1 MDKQT
6 PNPEEVPTIPPENQM
21 DSLSAPVGG
30 TNASGKG
37 QAVKTEFG
45 LVAPQTIEGEM
56 EKSYLDYAMSV
67 IVSRAL
73 PDVRDG
79 LKPVHR
85 RILFAMNN
93 LGLKHNVKFRKSAT
107 IVGEVLGKY
116 HPHGDVAVYE
126 SMVRMAQD
134 WVMRYR
140 MVDGQGNF
148 GSMDGD
154 GAAAHRYTEARM
166 TKYAEEMLL
175 DIEKDTVDFMPN
187 YDGSQFEP
195 KVLPAK
201 VPNLLLN
208 GVQGIA
214 VGMATNIPTHNLTEV
229 VDAVLH
235 LIDNPEAG
243 VADLIK
249 IIKGPDFPTGGVIFD
264 DGSIAQAYGTGRGS
278 ITMRAVAEITEDQK
292 GKERIII
299 TEVPYQTNKA
309 SLVEKIAELV
319 GAKKIVGISDL
330 RDESGKEGVR
340 VVIELKKDAYSGK
353 ILNQLYKMTPMQT
366 AFHVNMLALVE
377 GIQPRVLNIEMVL
390 RYYLD
395 HRQVVVR
402 RRTEFE
408 LRKAEARAHILEGL
422 KIALDEIDKVIS
434 TIRASANQEE
444 ARANLM
450 TQFKLTEIQANAI
463 LAMQLRVL
471 AGLERK
477 RIEDEY
483 LELQKLIKKLQEILS
498 SAANILK
505 VIRTELEEVKETY
518 GDKRKTQIIKKAIG
532 NFTEED
538 LIPDEEVVIT
548 HTKGNYIKRIIA
560 TEYRSQG
567 RGGKGKM
574 GMRTKEE
581 DVVEHVVQARTH
593 DTILFFTTLGRVFK
607 LKVYEIPPASRIAKG
622 QSIMNVLSLSPE
634 ESVTSLVAI
643 QKDDPAKYL
652 FMTTNNGTVKKT
664 SLSDFTNI
672 RQSGIVAI
680 KLDGGDKLS
689 WVKKTTGEDNIII
702 STSNAQAIR
711 FNEKDA
717 RPMGRATRGVRGIRL
732 RKDDIVV
739 GMDVISGE
747 DKLMLV
753 IMENGYGKITKS
765 NQFSSHNRGGVGIKA
780 GVATAKTGKAVD
792 VRIIDGRE
800 DDVLIISKRGQV
812 IRLKLSAIPVIGRS
826 TQGVR
831 IMRMAEGDQIASIAL
846 LPKELESDI
855 PIEAPIV
862 PIADNSKPPK
872 PSEDPKPS
880 KKTAK

>member
-1 MDKQT
+1 MADKAI
-6 PNPEEVPTIPPENQM
+6 PKPEEIENI
-21 DSLSAPVGG
+21 DSEKAKEAQLNSTPAQDE
-30 TNASGKG
+30 NGKG
-37 QAVKTEFG
+37 QAQKTEFG
-45 LVAPQTIEGEM
+45 LIAPQTIEGEM

-93 LGLKHNVKFRKSAT
+93 LGLRHNVKFRKSAT

-229 VDAVLH
+229 VDGVLY

-264 DGSIAQAYGTGRGS
+264 DGSIAHAYGTGRGS
-278 ITMRAVAEITEDQK
+278 IVMRAVAEITEDKK

-309 SLVEKIAELV
+309 TLVEKIADLV
-319 GAKKIVGISDL
+319 HDKKIVGISDL

-353 ILNQLYKMTPMQT
+353 ILNQLYKMTPMQS

-377 GIQPRVLNIEMVL
+377 GIQPRVLNLEMVL
-390 RYYLD
+390 RYYLE
-395 HRQVVVR
+395 HRQTVVR
-402 RRTEFE
+402 RRTQFE
-408 LRKAEARAHILEGL
+408 LRKAEDRAHILEGL

-434 TIRASANQEE
+434 TIRASANQDE
-444 ARANLM
+444 ARANLI
-450 TQFKLTEIQANAI
+450 TQFKLDEIQANAI

-483 LELQKLIKKLQEILS
+483 NELQILIKELKEILS
-498 SAANILK
+498 SDANILK
-505 VIRTELEEVKETY
+505 VIREELEHIKETY
-518 GDKRKTQIIKKAIG
+518 GDKRKTQIIKKAVG
-532 NFTEED
+532 NFSEED
-538 LIPDEEVVIT
+538 LIPDEEVVVT
-548 HTKGNYIKRIIA
+548 LTKGNYIKRIA
-560 TEYRSQG
+560 SNTYASQG
-567 RGGKGKM
+567 RGGKGKI
-574 GMRTKEE
+574 GMATKEE
-581 DVVEHVVQARTH
+581 DIVEHVLQCRTH
-593 DTILFFTTLGRVFK
+593 DTVLFFTSLGRVFK
-607 LKVYEIPPASRIAKG
+607 LKVYDLPQASRTAKG
-622 QSIMNVLSLSPE
+622 QSIVNVVNLGPDERVTSMLSL
-634 ESVTSLVAI
+634 L
-643 QKDDPAKYL
+643 KDEPTQYL
-652 FMTTNNGTVKKT
+652 FMTTKNGVIKKT
-664 SLSDFTNI
+664 KIEDFANI
-672 RQSGIVAI
+672 RTSGIICI
-680 KLDGGDKLS
+680 KLDSGDQLN
-689 WVKKTTGEDNIII
+689 WVKKTADGDNVII
-702 STSNAQAIR
+702 STAKAQAIR
-711 FNEKDA
+711 FKESDA

-732 RKDDIVV
+732 RTGDTVV
-739 GMDVISGE
+739 GMDVIGKE
-747 DKLMLV
+747 EGLLLV
-753 IMENGYGKITKS
+753 VMENGYGKITKTA
-765 NQFSSHNRGGVGIKA
+765 QFTSHNRGGVGIKA
-780 GVATAKTGKAVD
+780 GKATAKTGQTID
-792 VRIIDGRE
+792 VRIISDVEG
-800 DDVLIISKRGQV
+800 DVLLISKQGQV
-812 IRLKLSAIPVIGRS
+812 IRLKLSAIPTIGRA

-831 IMRMAEGDQIASIAL
+831 IMRMKGDDLIASIAL
-846 LPKELESDI
+846 MQSEK
-855 PIEAPIV
+855 IEAEIEAEAEANV
-862 PIADNSKPPK
+862 NAQAKEK
-872 PSEDPKPS
+872 AEAPS
-880 KKTAK
+880 KEKPKK